1 MHGGSLWRRASHGLK
16 FCTCFSLCRD
26 LNETPYQRIPV
37 VMIVGIVRAALP
49 GEFRRAAWLAAKA
62 KAEGKR

>member
-1 MHGGSLWRRASHGLK
+1 
-16 FCTCFSLCRD
+16 
-26 LNETPYQRIPV
+26 
-37 VMIVGIVRAALP
+37 MIVGIVRAALP